1 MIANSPHTAAVETAE
16 PPASSFTRPRAVRIA
31 SLEPALDLAWIVI
44 GGALSVYAWKLGAW
58 GASGPDSG
66 FVPLVAGVLIALCGG
81 LLLLERA
88 RHPPAPRGPAA
99 SEPFWSED
107 GAWTRVCALVAG
119 LVVLVLLVRYAGFI
133 TASALMMPVLMR
145 LIEKRSWWFAIGV
158 GLAATAG
165 VHVVFAKLLGMSMPR
180 GPWGF

>member
-1 MIANSPHTAAVETAE
+1 MSSKSPHPAVTETAE
-16 PPASSFTRPRAVRIA
+16 LPATPFARSEAVRLA
-31 SLEPALDLAWIVI
+31 SLEPALDVAWIVI
-44 GGALSVYAWKLGAW
+44 GSALCVYAWKLGAW
-58 GASGPDSG
+58 SASGPDSG
-66 FVPLVAGVLIALCGG
+66 FVPLIAGAVITLCGG
-81 LLLLERA
+81 LLLLQRA
-88 RHPPAPRGPAA
+88 QHPPASQGTTA
-99 SEPFWSED
+99 SEAFWTEE
-107 GAWTRVCALVAG
+107 GAWRRVCALVAG

-165 VHVVFAKLLGMSMPR
+165 VHLVFAKLLGMSMPR